1 MGLVVEELVVQDHL
15 DQIQFQEQSTLA
27 VVAVV
32 AVVVDHL

>member
-1 MGLVVEELVVQDHL
+1 MGLVVEELGVQDHL
-15 DQIQFQEQSTLA
+15 DQLQLQEQPTLA

>member
-1 MGLVVEELVVQDHL
+1 VGLVVEELVVQDHL
-15 DQIQFQEQSTLA
+15 DQIQLQEQSTLA